1 MGLAVDRHAAHAA
14 DGGDHMGKRK
24 SELQGLLGPLETEV
38 METVWELGETTV
50 RDVHAALATRRDL
63 AYTTIMTTMARLA
76 AKGLLD
82 RDTAGLAHRYRAT
95 VSREDYAQSTV
106 ASVVDWLVDA
116 FPEPAMAY
124 FVDVLDDG
132 DDPQALQALRSRID
146 RLRSQER

>member
-1 MGLAVDRHAAHAA
+1 MA
-14 DGGDHMGKRK
+14 KRK
-24 SELQGLLGPLETEV
+24 AELQGLLGPLETEV

-50 RDVHAALATRRDL
+50 REVHASLAARRDL

-76 AKGLLD
+76 AKGLLH
-82 RDTAGLAHRYRAT
+82 RDTTGLAHRYRAT

-106 ASVVDWLVDA
+106 TSVVDWLVDS

-132 DDPQALQALRSRID
+132 GDPAVLEALRSRID
-146 RLRSQER
+146 RIRETER